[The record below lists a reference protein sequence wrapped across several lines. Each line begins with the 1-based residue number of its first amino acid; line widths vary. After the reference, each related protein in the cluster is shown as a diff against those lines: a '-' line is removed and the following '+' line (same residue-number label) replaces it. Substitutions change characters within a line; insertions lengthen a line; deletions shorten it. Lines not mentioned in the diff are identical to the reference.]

1 MSYNWQHKNWP
12 DFQYD
17 PSVVENIA
25 MDFAMES
32 SEVKGIVDG
41 LPAEYQQET
50 ILEFMINEA
59 IKTSEIEGEFYSRK
73 DVMSS
78 IKKRLGI
85 HSKFDVIRD
94 KKARG
99 IAELM
104 VEVRQNYS
112 TPLSE
117 NLIKKWHKIV
127 FENSIK
133 INQGKYRTGTDPMQI
148 ISGRIGN
155 EDIHF
160 EAPASENVP
169 QEMKQFVFW
178 YNQNKI
184 TPRDLKNN
192 LIKTSISHLYFES
205 IHPFEDGNG
214 RIGRAIAEKCLA
226 ESLGQPVIMS
236 LSTAIEND
244 KSAYYQA
251 LKTAQKSMEVT
262 EWIYYFSQVIR
273 DAQEQGKNL
282 IQFTLK
288 KTKFLDKYK
297 SALNERQE
305 KVVLKLLDYGIDGF
319 EGGMSARKYKAIAKT
334 SKATATRDLNE
345 LVKKGVLKSKGA
357 GRGTHYELDL

>member
-1 MSYNWQHKNWP
+1 
-12 DFQYD
+12 
-17 PSVVENIA
+17 
-25 MDFAMES
+25 
-32 SEVKGIVDG
+32 
-41 LPAEYQQET
+41 
-50 ILEFMINEA
+50 
-59 IKTSEIEGEFYSRK
+59 
-73 DVMSS
+73 
-78 IKKRLGI
+78 
-85 HSKFDVIRD
+85 
-94 KKARG
+94 
-99 IAELM
+99 
-104 VEVRQNYS
+104 
-112 TPLSE
+112 
-117 NLIKKWHKIV
+117 
-127 FENSIK
+127 
-133 INQGKYRTGTDPMQI
+133 MQI